1 MSDAPLF
8 QHIDEQEAASSQGA
22 AENQDTGDQS
32 VAMPAGLA
40 PGGMGGAA
48 SVSGIPGVL
57 PPGIAEPS
65 DADNVADESDK
76 PRSP

>member
-22 AENQDTGDQS
+22 AEDHTTDEHS

-48 SVSGIPGVL
+48 AVSGIPGVL

-65 DADNVADESDK
+65 DADNVADPDDRPS
-76 PRSP
+76 SS

>member
-22 AENQDTGDQS
+22 EDHTTDEHS

-48 SVSGIPGVL
+48 AVSGIPGVL

-65 DADNVADESDK
+65 DADSVADEGDR
-76 PRSP
+76 P

>member
-1 MSDAPLF
+1 MNDAPLF

-22 AENQDTGDQS
+22 AEDNNIDDQD

-40 PGGMGGAA
+40 PGGMGGSAA
-48 SVSGIPGVL
+48 VSSIPGVL

-65 DADNVADESDK
+65 DADNVADADDR
-76 PRSP
+76 PRSS